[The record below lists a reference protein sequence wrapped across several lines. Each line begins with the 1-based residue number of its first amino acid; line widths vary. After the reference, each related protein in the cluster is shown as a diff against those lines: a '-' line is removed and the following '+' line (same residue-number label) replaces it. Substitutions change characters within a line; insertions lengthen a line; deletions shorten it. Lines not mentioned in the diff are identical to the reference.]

1 MNADERGV
9 SFYNGHEFKQLVL
22 VNASSTPLLIVN
34 AAKDPA
40 NQHHQ
45 TTTKALDD
53 VYDVIV

>member
-22 VNASSTPLLIVN
+22 VNASSTPLFIVD

-40 NQHHQ
+40 KRHQ

-53 VYDVIV
+53 VIR